1 MLTFDYEIK
10 LPNEKQILT
19 AIGASGAD
27 PNGLQYVV
35 DSAIVMYSTPYTP
48 RDTGMLQDSV
58 NSSIGSGEL
67 VYAPSKE
74 GAKGTYAS
82 YVWNGV
88 SKNGKPFNY
97 QKKNPLA
104 TDHWVIEAMKVHLQD
119 VCRDAERWINGR

>member
-1 MLTFDYEIK
+1 MLTFDYEVK

-48 RDTGMLQDSV
+48 KDSGILQGSV

-67 VYAPSKE
+67 VYNTP
-74 GAKGTYAS
+74 YAH
-82 YVWNGV
+82 YQWVGV

>member
-10 LPNEKQILT
+10 LPSVNKLIK
-19 AIGASGAD
+19 D
-27 PNGLQYVV
+27 YGLEPYGKIQYVV
-35 DSAIVMYSTPYTP
+35 DSAIVMYSAPYTP
-48 RDTGMLQDSV
+48 KDSGILQGSV

-67 VYAPSKE
+67 VYNTP
-74 GAKGTYAS
+74 YAH
-82 YVWNGV
+82 YQWVGV